1 MKFLGVLKKIFTMNN
16 LFALAISAGA
26 IIYVLNITNPDDNK
40 AIVFIEKGSDTKTIL
55 EKLQEQGIIRNRIT
69 YGLAYILTKISGE
82 PEAGAYYFR
91 NGMSALA
98 INSKFKDPDYK
109 YISIQE
115 GWRKEQIA
123 SAYAKVLE
131 WDDSKEQ
138 EFASKFPICPVS
150 GREGYLSPG
159 DYLISKNAT
168 VQSILTKME
177 DKFSEKFAGISKVKN
192 SANIFDEDQVVKIA
206 SLIQREAGGKSD
218 MRLISGIIWN
228 RILKEMPLQIDAT
241 LQYVKG
247 DEDNWWPVPKS
258 ADKFLDSPYN
268 LYQNK
273 GLPPT
278 PISNPGLA
286 AIEAAMNPIQT
297 SCLYYLHDKRGNIH
311 CATNYKDHLSNIK
324 RYL

>member
-1 MKFLGVLKKIFTMNN
+1 MKIWGVLKKVFTINN
-16 LFALAISAGA
+16 LFALVISTGA
-26 IIYVLNITNPDDNK
+26 ILYTLNITDPDNK
-40 AIVFIEKGSDTKTIL
+40 PSVVFIEKKSDAQSIL

-82 PEAGAYYFR
+82 PQPGAYYFR

-98 INSKFKDPDYK
+98 INNKLKDPDYK
-109 YISIQE
+109 YVAVQE
-115 GWRKEQIA
+115 GLRKEQIA
-123 SAYAKVLE
+123 EIYAKVLN
-131 WDDSKEQ
+131 WDEVKKQ

-159 DYLISKNAT
+159 EYLISKDAT
-168 VQSILTKME
+168 VQSILIKME
-177 DKFSEKFAGISKVKN
+177 DKFSEKFAGLTKVKN

-206 SLIQREAGGKSD
+206 SLIQREAAGKHD

-228 RILKEMPLQIDAT
+228 RIFKEMPLQIDAT

-247 DEDNWWPVPKS
+247 DESNWWPVPKS

-268 LYQNK
+268 SYQNK

-278 PISNPGLA
+278 PIANPGKA
-286 AIEAAMNPIQT
+286 ALEAAMNPIQT
-297 SCLYYLHDKRGNIH
+297 SCLYYLHDKRRNIH
-311 CATNYKDHLSNIK
+311 CATNYKDHLLNIK

>member
-1 MKFLGVLKKIFTMNN
+1 MKFLGLLKKIFTANN
-16 LFALAISAGA
+16 GFALAISISA
-26 IIYVLNITNPDDNK
+26 IIYTLNITDVKNTS
-40 AIVFIEKGSDTKTIL
+40 AIIFIEKGSDTKTVL
-55 EKLQEQGIIRNRIT
+55 ERLQEQGVIKNRIT

-98 INSKFKDPDYK
+98 INNKFKDPDYK
-109 YISIQE
+109 YVAIQE
-115 GWRKEQIA
+115 GWRKEQVA
-123 SAYAKVLE
+123 AAYAKALN
-131 WDDSKEQ
+131 WDEEKEK
-138 EFASKFPICPVS
+138 EFASNFPVCPVA
-150 GREGYLSPG
+150 GREGYLLPG
-159 DYLISKNAT
+159 EYLVPKNASA
-168 VQSILTKME
+168 QAILIKME
-177 DKFSEKFAGISKVKN
+177 DRFSEKFSSLTKVKN

-218 MRLISGIIWN
+218 MRLISGVIWN

-258 ADKFLDSPYN
+258 ADKYLDSPYN

-286 AIEAAMNPIQT
+286 AIEAAMNPLQT
-297 SCLYYLHDKRGNIH
+297 SCLFYLHDKRGNIH
-311 CATNYKDHLSNIK
+311 CSTNYKEHLSNIK

>member
-1 MKFLGVLKKIFTMNN
+1 MKFLGLLKKIFTANN
-16 LFALAISAGA
+16 FFAIAISAGA
-26 IIYVLNITNPDDNK
+26 ILYTLNITSPDDNQT
-40 AIVFIEKGSDTKTIL
+40 IVFIEKGSDSKTIL
-55 EKLQEQGIIRNRIT
+55 EQLQEQGVIRNRIT

-98 INSKFKDPDYK
+98 INNKFRDPDYK
-109 YISIQE
+109 YVAIQE

-123 SAYAKVLE
+123 AAYAKALN
-131 WDDSKEQ
+131 WDETKEK
-138 EFASKFPICPVS
+138 EFASNYPVCRVA
-150 GREGYLSPG
+150 GREGYLLPG
-159 DYLISKNAT
+159 EYLVPKNAN
-168 VQSILTKME
+168 VQAILIKME
-177 DKFSEKFAGISKVKN
+177 DRFSEKFSNLAKVKN

-218 MRLISGIIWN
+218 MRLISGVIWN

-258 ADKFLDSPYN
+258 ADKYLDSPYN

-297 SCLYYLHDKRGNIH
+297 SCLFYLHDRRGNIH
-311 CATNYKDHLSNIK
+311 CSSDYKGHLLNIK

>member
-1 MKFLGVLKKIFTMNN
+1 MKFLGLFKKIFTVNN
-16 LFALAISAGA
+16 LFAIAISAGA
-26 IIYVLNITNPDDNK
+26 ILYTLNITDPNDIK

-55 EKLQEQGIIRNRIT
+55 EKLQDQGVITNRIT

-82 PEAGAYYFR
+82 PEPGAYYFR

-98 INSKFKDPDYK
+98 INNKFKDPDYK
-109 YISIQE
+109 YVAIQE
-115 GWRKEQIA
+115 GWRKEQVA
-123 SAYAKVLE
+123 AAYAKALN
-131 WDDSKEQ
+131 WDETKEK
-138 EFASKFPICPVS
+138 EFAANFPVCPVA

-159 DYLISKNAT
+159 EYLIPKNST
-168 VQSILTKME
+168 VQSILIKME
-177 DKFSEKFAGISKVKN
+177 DKFSSNFSNLAKVKN
-192 SANIFDEDQVVKIA
+192 SANIFDKDQVVKIA
-206 SLIQREAGGKSD
+206 SLIQREAAGKSD
-218 MRLISGIIWN
+218 MRLISGVIWN

-247 DEDNWWPVPKS
+247 DENNWWPIPKS
-258 ADKFLDSPYN
+258 ADKYLDSPYN
-268 LYQNK
+268 LYQNA

-297 SCLYYLHDKRGNIH
+297 SCLFYLHDKRGNIH
-311 CATNYKDHLSNIK
+311 CSTNYKEHLSNIK